1 MLTKREKE
9 VLQLFCYSNKQI
21 AQILVISTYTVKT
34 HIQNIFNKLEEY
46 TKSKALIKALK
57 MGIINIYDIQTDF
70 VDTGFWDEKG
80 KYKIHMEKIIDDSK
94 K

>member
-1 MLTKREKE
+1 MLTKRERE
-9 VLQLFCYSNKQI
+9 VLQLFYYSNKQI

-57 MGIINIYDIQTDF
+57 MGIINIYEIQTDYI
-70 VDTGFWDEKG
+70 DIGFWNNLG
-80 KYKIHMEKIIDDSK
+80 KYQTKMEKIKDE
-94 K
+94 

>member
-1 MLTKREKE
+1 MLTKRERE

-57 MGIINIYDIQTDF
+57 MGIINIYEIQTDYI
-70 VDTGFWDEKG
+70 DIGFWNNLG
-80 KYKIHMEKIIDDSK
+80 KYQIKMEKIKDE
-94 K
+94 